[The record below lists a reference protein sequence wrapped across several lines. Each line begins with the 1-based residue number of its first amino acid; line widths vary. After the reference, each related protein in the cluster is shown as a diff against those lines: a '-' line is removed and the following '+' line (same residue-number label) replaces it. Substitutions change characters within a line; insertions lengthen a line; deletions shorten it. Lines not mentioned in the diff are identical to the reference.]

1 MFIVFLSKNK
11 LFIMNTNNKEDEK
24 NKNTKQNPPEDKKK
38 EISNN
43 NDSKQ
48 QNQSTEAIIDLPKLA
63 KQSEIQN
70 SEIILAIFEI
80 CTFNKKYNYECSNN
94 TKAFWER
101 VVGEEVLKKIFRNF
115 KSETLRKYWKIIRL
129 AGDND
134 KFIEIVRH
142 NEKFINNPV
151 FKLLPIINGI
161 SSYIQTN
168 PDKKTFEEY
177 FTSINSKDKRPISH
191 KEDNDENKSPSPR
204 PKILKISK
212 KVEEKE
218 ESEKEEVD
226 PKILQLDDI
235 VNKLMKIT
243 KYSREEV
250 FKALYGTSGN
260 IKYAYLYLMDEKKY
274 EKYYFLDTDDYI
286 IKNLKKQNYFKE
298 LLEKK
303 GEELIKEREVFL
315 GIKTNKSK

>member
-1 MFIVFLSKNK
+1 MDTNK
-11 LFIMNTNNKEDEK
+11 KEEEK
-24 NKNTKQNPPEDKKK
+24 NKNTKQSPPEDKKK

-43 NDSKQ
+43 NDSKP
-48 QNQSTEAIIDLPKLA
+48 QNKPTETIIDLPKLA
-63 KQSEIQN
+63 GQSEIQN
-70 SEIILAIFEI
+70 SDIILAIFEI

-134 KFIEIVRH
+134 KFIDIVRH

-168 PDKKTFEEY
+168 PEKKSFEEY
-177 FTSINSKDKRPISH
+177 FTSINSKDKRPVSH
-191 KEDNDENKSPSPR
+191 KEDTNEKKSPSPR

-235 VNKLMKIT
+235 INKLMKIT

-250 FKALYGTSGN
+250 FRALYGTSGN
-260 IKYAYLYLMDEKKY
+260 IEHAYLYLMDEKKY
-274 EKYYFLDTDDYI
+274 EKYFFIDTDDYI

-303 GEELIKEREVFL
+303 GEELIKKRETFL
-315 GIKTNKSK
+315 GIKTNKNK

>member
-1 MFIVFLSKNK
+1 MDTSK
-11 LFIMNTNNKEDEK
+11 KEEQ
-24 NKNTKQNPPEDKKK
+24 NQKQNPVEDKKN
-38 EISNN
+38 EPDNN
-43 NDSKQ
+43 NESNQ
-48 QNQSTEAIIDLPKLA
+48 QNPPVEAIIDLPKLA
-63 KQSEIQN
+63 AQSEIQN
-70 SEIILAIFEI
+70 SDIILAIFEI

-129 AGDND
+129 SGNNE
-134 KFIEIVRH
+134 KFIEIVKH

-161 SSYIQTN
+161 SSYIQTS
-168 PDKKTFEEY
+168 PDKQTFEEY

-191 KEDNDENKSPSPR
+191 KDDNAEKKNDSPR
-204 PKILKISK
+204 PKLLKINK
-212 KVEEKE
+212 KVIEDKE
-218 ESEKEEVD
+218 ESEKEEVE
-226 PKILQLDDI
+226 PKILQIDEI

-260 IKYAYLYLMDEKKY
+260 IKYAYLYLMDNEKY
-274 EKYYFLDTDDYI
+274 EKYYFIDTDDYI
-286 IKNLKKQNYFKE
+286 IKNLKKQNYYKE

-303 GEELIKEREVFL
+303 GEELIKEREAFL
-315 GIKTNKSK
+315 GKK

>member
-1 MFIVFLSKNK
+1 MDTSK
-11 LFIMNTNNKEDEK
+11 KEEQ
-24 NKNTKQNPPEDKKK
+24 NQKQNPVEDKKN
-38 EISNN
+38 EPDNN
-43 NDSKQ
+43 NESNQ
-48 QNQSTEAIIDLPKLA
+48 QNPPVEAIIDLPKLA
-63 KQSEIQN
+63 AQSEIQN
-70 SEIILAIFEI
+70 SDIILAIFEI

-129 AGDND
+129 SGNNE
-134 KFIEIVRH
+134 KFIEIVKH

-161 SSYIQTN
+161 SSYIQTS
-168 PDKKTFEEY
+168 PDKQTFEEY

-191 KEDNDENKSPSPR
+191 KDDNAEKKNDSPR
-204 PKILKISK
+204 PKLLKINK
-212 KVEEKE
+212 KVIEDKE
-218 ESEKEEVD
+218 ESEKEEVE
-226 PKILQLDDI
+226 PKILQIDEI

-260 IKYAYLYLMDEKKY
+260 VKYAYLYLMDNEKY
-274 EKYYFLDTDDYI
+274 EKYYFIDTDDYI
-286 IKNLKKQNYFKE
+286 IKNLKKQNYYKE

-303 GEELIKEREVFL
+303 GEELIKEREAFL
-315 GIKTNKSK
+315 GIK